1 MLWGRRSSRFLLGLG
16 GLAMLSMLMTWIV
29 LGRTPQARRG
39 RLVPAW
45 DRGTSAPRPA
55 ERAEAPAE
63 SQDFKVQRDI
73 QNYTIQSV
81 CSREGM
87 PRSPYN
93 LETWEQKT
101 LFRHIIVND
110 KYKFLYCYIPK
121 VACSN
126 WKKVIKVLDGKIEN
140 VEKRVKMDHRKDLVF
155 LSDLPADE
163 VKSRLESYYKF
174 MFVRDPMQR
183 LLSAYR
189 DKFANKA
196 IVDFPLRYGR
206 DIIRKY
212 RANAPTNVNG
222 TDMTFSEFVHYLS
235 DTEPRE
241 MNEHWQPFTK
251 LCQPC
256 PIQYDFIGTQ
266 ENLEADANHVLRAVG
281 APPSVRFPQR
291 QAYYKPTNKNI
302 LRQYLS
308 EVPPQLLKDLIPKYS
323 MDFMMFAYPIP
334 ELDTI

>member
-1 MLWGRRSSRFLLGLG
+1 MLWGRRGSRLLLGLG
-16 GLAMLSMLMTWIV
+16 GLAVLSMLMTWIV
-29 LGRTPQARRG
+29 LGRSPQTRR

-45 DRGTSAPRPA
+45 DRGTSAPRPDD
-55 ERAEAPAE
+55 RAEAPAQT
-63 SQDFKVQRDI
+63 QDFQVQRDI

-93 LETWEQKT
+93 LEPWEQKT

-126 WKKVIKVLDGKIEN
+126 WKKVIKVLDGKIEH
-140 VEKRVKMDHRKDLVF
+140 VEKKVKMDHRKDLVF
-155 LSDLPADE
+155 LSDLPPDQ
-163 VKSRLESYYKF
+163 VQRRLESYYKF
-174 MFVRDPMQR
+174 MFVRDPTQR

-196 IVDFPLRYGR
+196 IVDFPLRYGK

-212 RANAPTNVNG
+212 RANAPENVNG
-222 TDMTFSEFVHYLS
+222 TDVTFSEFVHYLS
-235 DTEPRE
+235 DTDPRD

-256 PIQYDFIGTQ
+256 SIQYDFIGTQ
-266 ENLEADANHVLRAVG
+266 ENLEADADHVLRAVG
-281 APPSVRFPQR
+281 APPSIRFPRR
-291 QAYYKPTNKNI
+291 QPWYKPTDKNV

-308 EVPPQLLKDLIPKYS
+308 EVPPQFLKDLIPKYS
-323 MDFMMFAYPIP
+323 MDYMMFAYPIP